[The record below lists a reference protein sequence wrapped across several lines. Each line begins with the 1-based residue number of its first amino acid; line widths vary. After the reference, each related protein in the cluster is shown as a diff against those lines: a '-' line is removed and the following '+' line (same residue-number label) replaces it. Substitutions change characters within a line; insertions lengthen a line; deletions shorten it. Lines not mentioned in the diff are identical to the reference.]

1 MLKCKR
7 SLCTVQNYY
16 TTCIPKYEHCPG
28 ELSQD
33 IMASSSW
40 KEKTPCIKVGCLRPA
55 VTFFFF
61 FIIPNT
67 DPCSIWQCFRSPLL
81 QKETEGTGALTS
93 VLLLLVLQR
102 WRLCQTEDWAEPWP
116 GATTVAPGSFGFDDT
131 ETRSKKKNRMSLT
144 VIWV

>member
-61 FIIPNT
+61 FLLSPIQTRVRFDSALGVHFFKRRQREQAP
-67 DPCSIWQCFRSPLL
+67 SPLSCCSSSSSDEDSVK
-81 QKETEGTGALTS
+81 QKTEQSRGQAPPRWPP
-93 VLLLLVLQR
+93 VPLVLMIQ
-102 WRLCQTEDWAEPWP
+102 L
-116 GATTVAPGSFGFDDT
+116 
-131 ETRSKKKNRMSLT
+131 
-144 VIWV
+144 